1 MLTKIFSILSFFVHV
16 YTITCLIYILMS
28 WLPGLRFTKF
38 GRFIASICEP
48 YLGIFRRIRFL
59 QIGNIDF
66 TPILSIGL
74 LSLVSS
80 VLARL
85 SSSNK
90 VYIGEILA
98 NVVGMAWSLISSL
111 LLIIFLLIFIRWIIL
126 LINKGRRDAYSLW
139 ASVDTMLERFVYKVG
154 GIFYKGNLTY
164 QKALLINWITIIVFS
179 FLCGYIV
186 RLILSLLIKLP
197 I

>member
-1 MLTKIFSILSFFVHV
+1 
-16 YTITCLIYILMS
+16 MS